1 LSRAAGEQ
9 EDGPWKAHRQLR
21 KRAGTHKEE
30 ELAGTDQIEIRQEG
44 RRLLAQRDEKR
55 AVTKRKPEKL

>member
-1 LSRAAGEQ
+1 MS
-9 EDGPWKAHRQLR
+9 KNHRQLR